1 MNENEIQPTGNPDE
15 KIIRDR
21 LAIYC
26 EANGYHLSPDADAM
40 IKDMVEVKRLTGQFY
55 CPCQTQQIP
64 ETICICK
71 PVRGGM
77 VDILGACFCDL
88 IRAGKK

>member
-1 MNENEIQPTGNPDE
+1 MNKNENNTKDPDE

-21 LAIYC
+21 LTAYC

-55 CPCQTQQIP
+55 CPCQTQRIP
-64 ETICICK
+64 ETICVCK
-71 PVRGGM
+71 PVQNSL
-77 VDILGACFCDL
+77 VDIMGACFCGL
-88 IRAGKK
+88 IISGKE

>member
-1 MNENEIQPTGNPDE
+1 MNSNENETPNPDE

-21 LAIYC
+21 LTIYC
-26 EANGYHLSPDADAM
+26 EANGYHLSPDADNM
-40 IKDMVEVKRLTGQFY
+40 IKDMVEVKRLTGAFY
-55 CPCQTQQIP
+55 CPCQTQRIP

-88 IRAGKK
+88 IRSGKE